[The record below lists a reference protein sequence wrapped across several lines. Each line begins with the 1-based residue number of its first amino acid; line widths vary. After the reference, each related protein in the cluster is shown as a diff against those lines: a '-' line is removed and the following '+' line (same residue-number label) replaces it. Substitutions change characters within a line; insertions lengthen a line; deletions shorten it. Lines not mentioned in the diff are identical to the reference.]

1 MKKTTINN
9 VNIDIFTQK
18 EEKFIETKCYSGVL
32 SKLSGRIRF
41 EEMIRKGRRPRNP
54 KLYDGKFIS
63 LIRKSNGKYQI
74 CSKLIELDEK
84 TDATR
89 LSLDVWSDITCAL
102 QFIKDYQ

>member
-18 EEKFIETKCYSGVL
+18 EEKFSEKRCYSGVL
-32 SKLSGRIRF
+32 SKSSGRIKF
-41 EEMIRKGRRPRNP
+41 EETISKGRHPRNP
-54 KLYDGKFIS
+54 KLYDGKYIS

-84 TDATR
+84 SDATR
-89 LSLDVWSDITCAL
+89 ISLDVWSDISCAL
-102 QFIKDYQ
+102 QIVTDIQ

>member
-1 MKKTTINN
+1 MKKTTITN
-9 VNIDIFTQK
+9 VNIDIFTQT
-18 EEKFIETKCYSGVL
+18 EEKFSEQKCYSGVL
-32 SKLSGRIRF
+32 SKRSGRIKF
-41 EEMIRKGRRPRNP
+41 EEAIRKGRHPRNP

-89 LSLDVWSDITCAL
+89 VSLDVWTDMSCAL
-102 QFIKDYQ
+102 QIVTDLQ